1 MLLSPEGYDAFL
13 YVGKYGSRFTDED
26 VTVLKFLRETF
37 GPDFVKNMCILILT
51 CGDDFEADNEEGGKT
66 FAEWCQNETG
76 NFGTLMQDC
85 GNRILLF
92 NNRTKDNKVDK
103 LLAQVRE
110 LKVNNNNRRYTDT
123 NFEEARALRSKDLD
137 NLERRLTKV
146 SLLLQQLQEPMGDCT
161 QDRFLNLSSYCA
173 QILLSIQRGDD
184 EFCREIRS
192 ELEDLKISLD
202 YVSCRYPRNLIQIN
216 NEEEEDMMEILNDE
230 ILKIDLIY
238 RKHHRKYVR
247 NIVLLAV
254 GFGLTSAV
262 CVAGAVALAGGAGG
276 AAALATGGAAALA
289 GGAGGAATLAT
300 GGEVMLGVVT
310 GWVRAVLSFFA
321 R

>member
-13 YVGKYGSRFTDED
+13 YVVKYGIRFTDED
-26 VTVLKFLRETF
+26 VTVLEFLRETF

-51 CGDDFEADNEEGGKT
+51 CGDDFEADNEEEGKT

-76 NFGTLMQDC
+76 NFGTLMQEC

-110 LKVNNNNRRYTDT
+110 LKVNNDNRRYTDT
-123 NFEEARALRSKDLD
+123 NFEKVRALRSKDLD
-137 NLERRLTKV
+137 NLEIRLTKV
-146 SLLLQQLQEPMGDCT
+146 SLLLQQLQEPMGDST

-173 QILLSIQRGDD
+173 QILLSIQREDD
-184 EFCREIRS
+184 DFCREIRS

-202 YVSCRYPRNLIQIN
+202 DVSCRYSRNLIQIN
-216 NEEEEDMMEILNDE
+216 NEEEEDMMKRLNDK
-230 ILKIDLIY
+230 ILKIVLIY
-238 RKHHRKYVR
+238 RKHHRKYVQ

-254 GFGLTSAV
+254 GFGLVSAA
-262 CVAGAVALAGGAGG
+262 CVAGAALAGGAGG
-276 AAALATGGAAALA
+276 AAALATGGD
-289 GGAGGAATLAT
+289 G
-300 GGEVMLGVVT
+300 MLGVVT
-310 GWVRAVLSFFA
+310 GWVGAVLSFFT